1 MKLLDKILN
10 FLSNIKCK
18 CKSGCGGEME
28 INTPAVTGNDIKENK
43 EILKALEKNAT

>member
-1 MKLLDKILN
+1 MKWVDKILN